1 MHTQI
6 SYWAFRDGLTGR
18 RKVLEAM
25 ALAKEA
31 GFDGIELCIGAE
43 GDLTPETASQQSRA
57 IARAAKQMDLKLGSA
72 ASGMLW
78 GCNPAS
84 ADARVRRRALE
95 VTAGCLRV
103 AADLGAKRLLVLPG
117 SVDVFFDPASP
128 VVPYDDC
135 YKRTLAFARA
145 VAKEARKCGV
155 TACFENV
162 WNRFLMSP
170 LEFDRFLGE
179 VRSPSAAMYF
189 DVGNVWNL
197 GYPQHWIKILRRRIK
212 AVHVKDFRRAVG
224 NASGFCQLLDGD
236 VPLAESLRLLKKQG
250 YKGPVT
256 AEVFPDPAS
265 DTDEPAFLRTTAE
278 RLRSIMP

>member
-43 GDLTPETASQQSRA
+43 GDLTPETPPEQSRA
-57 IARAAKQMDLKLGSA
+57 IARAGKQMGLKLASA
-72 ASGMLW
+72 ASGLLW

-84 ADARVRRRALE
+84 ADPRLRRRAVEL
-95 VTAGCLRV
+95 VAGCLRV

-145 VAKEARKCGV
+145 VAKDAGKCGV

-179 VRSPSAAMYF
+179 VRSPAAAMYF

-197 GYPQHWIKILRRRIK
+197 GYPQHWIKILRKRIK

-224 NASGFCQLLDGD
+224 TAAGFCQLLDGD
-236 VPLAESLRLLKKQG
+236 VPLAESLKLLKRSG

-256 AEVFPDPAS
+256 AEVFPGPA